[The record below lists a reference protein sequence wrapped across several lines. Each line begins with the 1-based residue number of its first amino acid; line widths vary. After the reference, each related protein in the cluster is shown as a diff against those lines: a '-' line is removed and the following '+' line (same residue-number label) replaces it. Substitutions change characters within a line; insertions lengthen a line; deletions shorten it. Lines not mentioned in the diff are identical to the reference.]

1 MRAKDAAGAVGLAE
15 GAVCQRIFV
24 AAEGIEAGEG
34 ENAFG
39 ERVAVQRGTDL
50 AALVRDAARAAGQG
64 ERVAVIARASELWTA
79 RRELAAIAARRL
91 GVVVHALVDEPR
103 TDGPSAREPDA
114 AEETGIGAA
123 LALADL
129 PWGMLVAAGAGEA
142 LDLALVAHRAA
153 EDSGCPFFVVHER
166 TPAAKTEEVAA
177 PPRSMC
183 EAFLGQ
189 ARPVASQGG
198 DPRAVAARVP
208 FALGSAMRELDSL
221 TVRRH
226 DVLLRK
232 PNADAHVALVGIGST
247 AETMLAEVERLRAK
261 GHDVTAVR
269 VVSWRPFPG
278 PRLVK
283 ALCRS
288 LAVTVIEPVDRPL
301 AVSSP
306 LAAELKAAF
315 ADALTW
321 APDYPGIGRIPRIA
335 SGSIVPGRALDPVD
349 VDAIVHNMLA
359 DERGKRSFVVGGHEA
374 HTLPPAVAPART
386 GT

>member
-1 MRAKDAAGAVGLAE
+1 MGAKNAAGAVGLAE
-15 GAVCQRIFV
+15 GAVCQRVFV
-24 AAEGIEAGEG
+24 TVDGIANGDAR
-34 ENAFG
+34 NAFG
-39 ERVAVQRGTDL
+39 ESVAVQRGSDAT
-50 AALVRDAARAAGQG
+50 ALVRDAARAAGQG
-64 ERVAVIARASELWTA
+64 ERVAVVARASELASA
-79 RRELAAIAARRL
+79 RKELEAIAAQRL
-91 GVVVHALVDEPR
+91 GVVVHAFVE
-103 TDGPSAREPDA
+103 G
-114 AEETGIGAA
+114 AENGMAAA
-123 LALADL
+123 LSLGDL
-129 PWGMLVAAGAGEA
+129 PWGMLVAAGVGES

-153 EDSGCPFFVVHER
+153 EDSGCPFFVVHELGPSMR
-166 TPAAKTEEVAA
+166 AEEIPAPTSGV
-177 PPRSMC
+177 C
-183 EAFLGQ
+183 EAFLGG

-198 DPRAVAARVP
+198 DARAVAARVP
-208 FALGSAMRELDSL
+208 FALGSAMRELDTL

-232 PNADAHVALVGIGST
+232 PNADAHVALVGIGAT
-247 AETMLAEVERLRAK
+247 AETMLDEVERLRAM

-269 VVSWRPFPG
+269 LVAWRPFPG

-288 LAVTVIEPVDRPL
+288 LAVTVLEPVDRPL

-335 SGSIVPGRALDPVD
+335 SGAIAPGRGLAAAD

-359 DERGKRSFVVGGHEA
+359 DERGKRSFVLGGPES
-374 HTLPPAVAPART
+374 HTLPPPVAPART

>member
-15 GAVCQRIFV
+15 AAVCQRVLVAIDIDGVEIGDASNAFGESVPVQRGSDV
-24 AAEGIEAGEG
+24 AALVEEAARAAER
-34 ENAFG
+34 G
-39 ERVAVQRGTDL
+39 ERVAV
-50 AALVRDAARAAGQG
+50 AARATALASARGQL
-64 ERVAVIARASELWTA
+64 E
-79 RRELAAIAARRL
+79 AIAAKRL
-91 GVVVHALVDEPR
+91 GVVVHAFVDG
-103 TDGPSAREPDA
+103 DG
-114 AEETGIGAA
+114 GGGGMGAA
-123 LALADL
+123 LSLGDL
-129 PWGMLVAAGAGEA
+129 PWGMLVGAGVGEA

-153 EDSGCPFFVVHER
+153 EDSGCPFFVVHEQGVSLR
-166 TPAAKTEEVAA
+166 PEEVVA
-177 PPRSMC
+177 PTHGVC
-183 EAFLGQ
+183 EAFLGG

-208 FALGSAMRELDSL
+208 FALGSAMRELDTL

-232 PNADAHVALVGIGST
+232 PNADAHVALVGMGAT
-247 AETMLAEVERLRAK
+247 AETMLAEVERLRAM

-269 VVSWRPFPG
+269 LVAWRPFPG
-278 PRLVK
+278 PRIVK

-288 LAVTVIEPVDRPL
+288 LAVTVLEPFDRPL

-335 SGSIVPGRALDPVD
+335 SGAIAPGRAVDPSD

-359 DERGKRSFVVGGHEA
+359 DERGKRSFVLGGHEGA
-374 HTLPPAVAPART
+374 SLPPARPSSGAT
-386 GT
+386 I

>member
-15 GAVCQRIFV
+15 GAVCQRVFV
-24 AAEGIEAGEG
+24 AVEGVETGDG
-34 ENAFG
+34 KNAFG
-39 ERVAVQRGTDL
+39 ESVAVQRGGDA
-50 AALVRDAARAAGQG
+50 AALVREAARAAGQG
-64 ERVAVIARASELWTA
+64 ERVAVLARASDLAAA
-79 RRELAAIAARRL
+79 RRELAAIAAWRL
-91 GVVVHALVDEPR
+91 GVVVHAFV
-103 TDGPSAREPDA
+103 DGPRGDGAPA
-114 AEETGIGAA
+114 TGPGAEGDNGMGAA

-129 PWGMLVAAGAGEA
+129 PWGMLVAAGVGEA

-166 TPAAKTEEVAA
+166 VQASRPEEVVA
-177 PPRSMC
+177 PTGSVC
-183 EAFLGQ
+183 EAFLGG
-189 ARPVASQGG
+189 ARPVKSQGG
-198 DPRAVAARVP
+198 DARAVAARVP
-208 FALGSAMRELDSL
+208 FALGSAMRELDTL

-232 PNADAHVALVGIGST
+232 PNADAHVALVGIGEI
-247 AETMLAEVERLRAK
+247 AETMLVEVERLRAT

-269 VVSWRPFPG
+269 LVSWRPFPG

-288 LAVTVIEPVDRPL
+288 LAVTVLEPVDRPL

-335 SGSIVPGRALDPVD
+335 SGAIVPGRALDPSD

-374 HTLPPAVAPART
+374 HTLPPPAAPART

>member
-1 MRAKDAAGAVGLAE
+1 MGAKNAAGAVGLAE
-15 GAVCQRIFV
+15 GAVCQRVFV
-24 AAEGIEAGEG
+24 SVDGVQNGDARNAFGESLAVERGGDATALLKDAARAAER
-34 ENAFG
+34 G
-39 ERVAVQRGTDL
+39 ERVAV
-50 AALVRDAARAAGQG
+50 VART
-64 ERVAVIARASELWTA
+64 SELGTA
-79 RRELAAIAARRL
+79 RKELEAIAAKRL
-91 GVVVHALVDEPR
+91 GVVVHAFVE
-103 TDGPSAREPDA
+103 G
-114 AEETGIGAA
+114 AENGMAAA
-123 LALADL
+123 LSLGDL
-129 PWGMLVAAGAGEA
+129 PWGMLIAAGVGES
-142 LDLALVAHRAA
+142 LDLTLVAHRAA
-153 EDSGCPFFVVHER
+153 EDSGCPFFVVHELG
-166 TPAAKTEEVAA
+166 AAVRAEEVPA
-177 PPRSMC
+177 PTASVC
-183 EAFLGQ
+183 EGFIGG

-198 DPRAVAARVP
+198 DARAVAARVP
-208 FALGSAMRELDSL
+208 FALGSAMRELDAL

-232 PNADAHVALVGIGST
+232 PNADAHVALVGMGAT
-247 AETMLAEVERLRAK
+247 AETMLAEVERLRAI

-269 VVSWRPFPG
+269 LVAWRPFPG

-288 LAVTVIEPVDRPL
+288 LAVTVLEPVDHPL

-335 SGSIVPGRALDPVD
+335 SGTIAPGRGVAPAD

-359 DERGKRSFVVGGHEA
+359 DERGKRSFVLGGHEA
-374 HTLPPAVAPART
+374 HTLPPAMAPART

>member
-15 GAVCQRIFV
+15 GAVCQRVLVAIDGVEAGDARNAFGESV
-24 AAEGIEAGEG
+24 TVQRGSDAAALVEEAARAAER
-34 ENAFG
+34 G
-39 ERVAVQRGTDL
+39 ERVAVAARATDL
-50 AALVRDAARAAGQG
+50 A
-64 ERVAVIARASELWTA
+64 SA
-79 RRELAAIAARRL
+79 RRQLEAIAAKRL
-91 GVVVHALVDEPR
+91 GVVVHAFVDG
-103 TDGPSAREPDA
+103 DGGAM
-114 AEETGIGAA
+114 GAA
-123 LALADL
+123 LSLGDL
-129 PWGMLVAAGAGEA
+129 PFGMLVSAGVGEA

-153 EDSGCPFFVVHER
+153 EDSGCPFFVVHEQSATVR
-166 TPAAKTEEVAA
+166 PEEVVA
-177 PPRSMC
+177 PTQGVC
-183 EAFLGQ
+183 EAFLGG

-208 FALGSAMRELDSL
+208 FALGSAMRELDTL

-232 PNADAHVALVGIGST
+232 PNADAHVALVGIGAA
-247 AETMLAEVERLRAK
+247 AETMLSEVERLRAM

-269 VVSWRPFPG
+269 LVAWRPFPG

-288 LAVTVIEPVDRPL
+288 LAVTVLEPVDRPL
-301 AVSSP
+301 AVSCP

-335 SGSIVPGRALDPVD
+335 SGAIAPGRAVDPSD

-359 DERGKRSFVVGGHEA
+359 DERGKRSFVLGGHEGA
-374 HTLPPAVAPART
+374 SLPPARPTSGAT
-386 GT
+386 I

>member
-15 GAVCQRIFV
+15 GAVCQRVFTSV
-24 AAEGIEAGEG
+24 EGVENGDAR
-34 ENAFG
+34 NAFG
-39 ERVAVQRGTDL
+39 EGVAVQRGGDATS
-50 AALVRDAARAAGQG
+50 LVRDAAHAAGQG
-64 ERVAVIARASELWTA
+64 ERVALVARASELAAA
-79 RRELAAIAARRL
+79 RKELEAIAAKRL
-91 GVVVHALVDEPR
+91 GVVVHALVDSESGMP
-103 TDGPSAREPDA
+103 
-114 AEETGIGAA
+114 AA
-123 LALADL
+123 LSLGDL
-129 PWGMLVAAGAGEA
+129 PWGMLVAAGVWESI
-142 LDLALVAHRAA
+142 DLSLVAHRAA
-153 EDSGCPFFVVHER
+153 EDSGCPFFVVHELGSSIHEAS
-166 TPAAKTEEVAA
+166 PARAEDVAA
-177 PPRSMC
+177 PTPSVC
-183 EAFLGQ
+183 EAFLGG

-198 DPRAVAARVP
+198 DARAVAARVP
-208 FALGSAMRELDSL
+208 FALGSAMRELDTL

-232 PNADAHVALVGIGST
+232 PNADAHVALVGMGAT
-247 AETMLAEVERLRAK
+247 AETMLSEVERLRTL

-269 VVSWRPFPG
+269 LVAWRPFPG

-288 LAVTVIEPVDRPL
+288 LAVTVLEPVDRPL

-335 SGSIVPGRALDPVD
+335 SGAIAAGRGLDPAD

-359 DERGKRSFVVGGHEA
+359 DERGKRSFVLGGHES
-374 HTLPPAVAPART
+374 HTLPPPMAPART

>member
-1 MRAKDAAGAVGLAE
+1 MGAKNAAGAVGLAE
-15 GAVCQRIFV
+15 GAVCQRVFV
-24 AAEGIEAGEG
+24 AFDGVEAGDG
-34 ENAFG
+34 HNAFG
-39 ERVAVQRGTDL
+39 ESVAVQRGTD
-50 AALVRDAARAAGQG
+50 AASLVKEAARAATQG
-64 ERVAVIARASELWTA
+64 ERVAVAARASDLASA
-79 RRELAAIAARRL
+79 RRDLEAIAARRL
-91 GVVVHALVDEPR
+91 GVVVHAFVD
-103 TDGPSAREPDA
+103 G
-114 AEETGIGAA
+114 AEKEMEAA
-123 LALADL
+123 LSLGDL
-129 PWGMLVAAGAGEA
+129 PWGMLVAAGVGES

-153 EDSGCPFFVVHER
+153 EDSGCPFFVVHETAAALR
-166 TPAAKTEEVAA
+166 PEARPARAEEVVA
-177 PPRSMC
+177 PTSGVC
-183 EAFLGQ
+183 EAFLGG

-198 DPRAVAARVP
+198 DARAVAARVP
-208 FALGSAMRELDSL
+208 FALGSAMRELDAL

-232 PNADAHVALVGIGST
+232 PNADAHVALVGMGAT
-247 AETMLAEVERLRAK
+247 AETMLSEVERLRAM

-283 ALCRS
+283 ALLRS
-288 LAVTVIEPVDRPL
+288 LAVTVLEPVDRPL

-335 SGSIVPGRALDPVD
+335 SGAIAPGRGLDPAD

-359 DERGKRSFVVGGHEA
+359 DERGKRSFLLGGQENA
-374 HTLPPAVAPART
+374 SLSPARPGSGAT
-386 GT
+386 I